1 MTVKMNLKNSPPP
14 DVSVLMN
21 QASISVN
28 CQAEDSTIY
37 LLNEMVVQVIILR
50 LRNVECGEIELQF
63 P

>member
-1 MTVKMNLKNSPPP
+1 MIEKMNLKHSPPL
-14 DVSVLMN
+14 DVSILMN
-21 QASISVN
+21 QASTRVN

-37 LLNEMVVQVIILR
+37 LLNEMVVQVIILM

>member
-1 MTVKMNLKNSPPP
+1 MTVKMNLKHSPPF

-21 QASISVN
+21 QASTSIN

-37 LLNEMVVQVIILR
+37 LLNEMVVQVIVLR